1 MYLSITQVSYS
12 PNSKSLILM
21 SPSIAS
27 RQASFAPAAP
37 EAAWPRV
44 TIVSVNYRQPTLT
57 GLMLLSLQQAT
68 YPDLEIIVVD
78 NGSGAQGVQHLEAEF
93 PAVQFLYSADNLGFA
108 GGNNLAFP
116 HATGDYVLLL
126 NNDTEVPPDFLQPMV
141 RMMEADRRIGVVSPK
156 LYFYDQPDTLQY
168 AGTTRIH
175 PITSR
180 GRKFG
185 HGEVDQ
191 GQHDQVRETGYANGA
206 CLLIRRKLLEQA
218 GYLRED
224 YFLYY
229 EEHDLTERVRQAGF
243 RIMYQPESH
252 IYHKV
257 SASTGAL
264 SPLKAFYLH
273 RNRLVFIRR
282 TQRGLTK
289 GLALLYYLLVATPKA
304 WLGALRHPERRKAI
318 ERAVWQGIK
327 GEMSRF

>member
-1 MYLSITQVSYS
+1 MSAS
-12 PNSKSLILM
+12 SLT
-21 SPSIAS
+21 S
-27 RQASFAPAAP
+27 RRSRAAAAP
-37 EAAWPRV
+37 EVAWPRV
-44 TIVSVNYRQPTLT
+44 SIVSVNYRQPTVT
-57 GLMLLSLQQAT
+57 GLMLDSLRQCS

-78 NGSGAQGVQHLEAEF
+78 NGSGAQGVQHLESEF
-93 PAVQFLYSADNLGFA
+93 PEAKFIYSAQNLGFA

-116 HATGDYVLLL
+116 HASGEYVLLL

-141 RMMEADRRIGVVSPK
+141 AMMEADRRIGVVSPK
-156 LYFYDQPDTLQY
+156 LFFYDQPDTLQY
-168 AGTTRIH
+168 AGTTLIH

-185 HGEVDQ
+185 YGEVDQ
-191 GQHDQVRETGYANGA
+191 GQHDQAREIGYANGA
-206 CLLIRRKLLEQA
+206 CMLIRRKLLEQLD
-218 GYLRED
+218 YLRED

-229 EEHDLTERVRQAGF
+229 EEHDLTERMRQTGF
-243 RIMYQPESH
+243 RIMFQPESH

-289 GLALLYYLLVATPKA
+289 GLAVLYYLLVATPKA
-304 WLGALRHPERRKAI
+304 WLSVFRDPERRKAI
-318 ERAVWQGIK
+318 WLATWRGLK
-327 GEMSRF
+327 GDMRRW